1 MSDMI
6 LEVERAAPTQVGVSA
21 PRLDSALKVTGRAVF
36 TRDMTLPRMLHAK
49 VKRSPFPHAMI
60 LGIEVSKALEME
72 GVRAVLT
79 GKDIPKPTT
88 EDTPALAFREI
99 LYANQAVVAVAA
111 ETRLIA
117 EQAIEHIDVRYE
129 ELPAVFDPE
138 LAMSEQ
144 TPVRILHPGE
154 VQQGI
159 NVGKHIRIIRGNFAK
174 AILGAD
180 YVVEGTY
187 RTAGESHFQLEPLTF
202 LAAPDPDG
210 GVTIWSTS
218 SGPHKT
224 QLEVAHYLGL
234 DPALVRV
241 KVGFL
246 GGWFG
251 SKEESHVAAVCAA
264 LALKTHRAVKLELSR
279 EETMTASGIRHPSI
293 IRIKD
298 GVTMDGKIVARKI
311 HAIYDGGAYGS
322 LSNHL
327 VNNSVIVAVGVY
339 DLPNFELDAYRVYT
353 NRVPGTPKRAPLGY
367 QTTWAVECQMDL
379 LANKLNLDPLA
390 FRRLNILRNGDVN
403 AIGETM
409 ESISHE
415 QALQRVAKEI
425 KWGKRAAASE
435 PWATGKGLAVGVKW
449 GPAGPHQAMVRVK
462 SSGKVEVW
470 ADVIENGQGIYTG
483 ITQLAASAFGISRD
497 EIILMPFIRG
507 SESETSGLSGGASAS
522 RQLAA
527 VGKAIL
533 LACEDAKRRI
543 AEKAAERLNADDI
556 EVSAGRAFSK
566 SDGRS
571 VSIPELFTKFGIL
584 PGKLSIASFVEG
596 TDFVGFSTVFHKL
609 GNVDNST
616 GQPDGPLTPY
626 YVTIAQAA
634 EVAVNKETGQIK
646 VRKIAAA
653 MDVGKAINP
662 ELVRQQ
668 IIGSV
673 AMALSATLGE
683 ELSFIEGRATNP
695 NLADYKILTALDA
708 PTVEP
713 IILETAYKDG
723 PFGAKGAGEPSTTPT
738 GAAVRNAIHDAVG
751 VWINNLPITPE
762 SVLDAMNRS
771 R

>member
-1 MSDMI
+1 MSV
-6 LEVERAAPTQVGVSA
+6 LEVEHDAPTEVGVSGS
-21 PRLDSALKVTGRAVF
+21 RLDSALKVTGRAVF
-36 TRDMTLPRMLHAK
+36 TRDVTLPRMLHAK
-49 VKRSPFPHAMI
+49 VKRSPFPHARI
-60 LGIEVSKALEME
+60 LDVIIDRALEMD
-72 GVRAVLT
+72 GVRVVLT
-79 GKDIPKPTT
+79 AEDIPKPTT
-88 EDTPALAFREI
+88 EDTPALAFKEV

-111 ETRLIA
+111 ETRFIA
-117 EQAIEHIDVRYE
+117 ERAIENVDVRYQ

-154 VQQGI
+154 AQEGI
-159 NVGKHIRIIRGNFAK
+159 NIGKHVRVIRGNFEEAISK
-174 AILGAD
+174 AD
-180 YVVEGTY
+180 FVVECTY

-202 LAAPDPDG
+202 LATPDPDS

-224 QLEVAHYLGL
+224 QLEVAHYLDL

-241 KVGFL
+241 KVGYL

-251 SKEESHVAAVCAA
+251 SKEESHVAAICAA
-264 LALKTHRAVKLELSR
+264 LALKSQRPVKLELSR
-279 EETMTASGIRHPSI
+279 EETMTATGIRHPSI

-298 GVTMDGKIVARKI
+298 GVTTHGKIIARKI

-322 LSNHL
+322 LANHL

-379 LANKLNLDPLA
+379 LANKLNIDPLE
-390 FRRLNILRNGDVN
+390 FRKLNLLGNGDVN
-403 AIGETM
+403 AIGEVM

-415 QALQRVAKEI
+415 EALRRVAGEI
-425 KWGKRAAASE
+425 RWGLKSPTVE
-435 PWATGKGLAVGVKW
+435 PWAAGRGLAIGVKW

-462 SSGKVEVW
+462 PSGKVEVW
-470 ADVIENGQGIYTG
+470 ADIVENGQGIYTG
-483 ITQLAASAFGISRD
+483 IAQLAASAFGISRG
-497 EIILMPFIRG
+497 EVILMPFIRG

-527 VGKAIL
+527 VGKAVL

-543 AEKAAERLNADDI
+543 AEKAAQKLDAHDI

-566 SDGRS
+566 TDGRS
-571 VSIPELFTKFGIL
+571 VRIRDLFTKSGIL

-596 TDFVGFSTVFHKL
+596 ADFLGFGTIFHKL
-609 GNVDNST
+609 GSVDNTT

-626 YVTIAQAA
+626 YVTVAQAA
-634 EVAVNKETGQIK
+634 EVIVNKETGQIK

-668 IIGSV
+668 IVGSV

-683 ELSFIEGRATNP
+683 ELSFTEGRVTNP
-695 NLADYKILTALDA
+695 NLADYKILTALDM
-708 PTVEP
+708 PLVVP

-738 GAAVRNAIHDAVG
+738 AAAVRNAIHDAVG
-751 VWINNLPITPE
+751 VWINDLPITPE
-762 SVLDAMNRS
+762 KVLEAINA
-771 R
+771 